1 MALGGGTAVAR
12 GGLSTGGPS
21 RGPRRSTGGVGSTR
35 QSRTLRTPPPSAGAV
50 LPCRG
55 WGSGRQGPACL
66 LSGSGPAPRSP
77 SLLSDLWVGKQA
89 QPLGSCHPRKAAR
102 LLPGC
107 LTTLMFPAS
116 CLVCAR
122 WLLPP
127 LCRGSLRRIHEA
139 PDGHPLQ
146 TSRNAGLMP
155 AAHLGRPPGCPRPP
169 GASSLGSRGCGHPPV
184 SLKGG
189 LPSLLPLKAMP
200 SGGSSTFSCRIC
212 CGVPCGDLEKVRK
225 GGESPPCPRA
235 RSALERSSVWRW
247 MPGHAGTPTSPHP
260 GLGQGQPPSLPGRS

>member
-1 MALGGGTAVAR
+1 MQSAVPTE
-12 GGLSTGGPS
+12 GWT
-21 RGPRRSTGGVGSTR
+21 RGPRRRHCRCPWRAQRGQTEPWSQALHRGVGSTC
-35 QSRTLRTPPPSAGAV
+35 QSRTFRTAPPPSAGAV

-55 WGSGRQGPACL
+55 WGSGRQGPPRP

-89 QPLGSCHPRKAAR
+89 PLGSCHPRKAAR

-122 WLLPP
+122 WPLPP
-127 LCRGSLRRIHEA
+127 LRRGSLRRIHEA

-146 TSRNAGLMP
+146 TSRNSGLMP

-169 GASSLGSRGCGHPPV
+169 GASSLGSRGCGRPPG

-189 LPSLLPLKAMP
+189 LPSLLPLKTTP
-200 SGGSSTFSCRIC
+200 LGGSSTSSCRVC

-225 GGESPPCPRA
+225 SGESPPCPRV
-235 RSALERSSVWRW
+235 RSALERSSVWR
-247 MPGHAGTPTSPHP
+247 
-260 GLGQGQPPSLPGRS
+260 